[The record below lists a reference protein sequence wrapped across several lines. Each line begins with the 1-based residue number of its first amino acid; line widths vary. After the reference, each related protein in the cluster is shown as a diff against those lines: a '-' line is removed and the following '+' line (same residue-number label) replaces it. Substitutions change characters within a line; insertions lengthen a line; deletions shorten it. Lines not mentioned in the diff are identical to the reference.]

1 MSILT
6 YKIKHN
12 KNFLKELY
20 KARQIAKFALRT
32 HSRSSKDVKNFGLP
46 SSISNQILKKYS
58 SNKKLKKVNNV
69 KLTIPN
75 QSIRL
80 IENIIKIPC
89 LKLEIQHNIQKDFIK
104 INQIEIDHKY
114 SYVSVEIK
122 DKLEVISTKSIG
134 VDRNT
139 TGHCAVVAIP
149 STGKIIKLGKNAFH
163 IHRKYK
169 KIRTMLQK
177 ANAKKMLKK
186 IRRRESNIIKNIN
199 HKISRKI
206 IEIAIKNNCNIKL
219 EDLSG
224 IRKNSKGG
232 KNNRK
237 GKNGESFNSSINTW
251 EFYQLQNMIEY
262 KSKICG
268 IKVIYIDP
276 RYTSQKCSICG
287 LIGNRNG
294 KKFVCHACGHV
305 DHADS
310 NAAFNIATSL
320 ELSKENKAVEL
331 VETAIKE
338 CNDQLLT
345 ESDVNKGN
353 TDIPQL
359 ETQLSECE
367 SIR

>member
-12 KNFLKELY
+12 KDFSKELR
-20 KARQIAKFALRT
+20 KAKQIANFALLT
-32 HSRSSKDVKNFGLP
+32 HSRSSKDVKHFGLP

-58 SNKKLKKVNNV
+58 SKKIKKVSSV

-75 QSIRL
+75 QAIRL
-80 IENIIKIPC
+80 IENTVKIPC
-89 LKLEIQHNIQKDFIK
+89 LKLEFQHNIQKDFIK
-104 INQIEIDHKY
+104 LNQIEIDNKY
-114 SYVSVEIK
+114 YYVSVEIK

-149 STGKIIKLGKNAFH
+149 STGKVIKLGKKAFH

-169 KIRTMLQK
+169 KIRENLQR

-186 IRRRESNIIKNIN
+186 IRRRESNIIKDIN
-199 HKISRKI
+199 HKISKKI
-206 IEIAIKNNCNIKL
+206 VEIAKENNYNIKL
-219 EDLSG
+219 ENLKG

-232 KNNRK
+232 KNTKK
-237 GKNGESFNSSINTW
+237 GKNGERFKSSINTW
-251 EFYQLQNMIEY
+251 EFYQLQTMIEY

-276 RYTSQKCSICG
+276 RYTSQKCSKCG

-294 KKFVCHACGHV
+294 KKFVCSNENCKHV

-310 NAAFNIATSL
+310 NAAFNIANAAF
-320 ELSKENKAVEL
+320 ELLNN
-331 VETAIKE
+331 TE
-338 CNDQLLT
+338 CNDQLSL
-345 ESDVNKGN
+345 DRDNDKGN
-353 TDIPQL
+353 TDIPKL
-359 ETQLSECE
+359 ETQLAKNE
-367 SIR
+367 SFWEVA